1 MNNNKILIVDDE
13 QDLRETITELLIHN
27 NYNVKGAANGHEALK
42 ILDEWIPDLI
52 ISDIM
57 MPIMDGYVF
66 HEIVK
71 ETKILNQ
78 IPFIFLT
85 AKNNSDEVEKCTLM
99 GVDHFLSKP
108 FKIDD
113 LIKIIEVKIERFL
126 KIKNGNSNPNF
137 SNNKYFSHEV
147 NTPLHGILGS
157 IELLIKHKEN
167 FKENEIN
174 MFYDSIKTS
183 GIRLNRTLKNS
194 ILYDNLNNDKLDFIN
209 DSYTEILNEFLKV
222 KKKITEIDETQLE
235 RIQFDIDESDIKI
248 KEEYLHFILFELLDN
263 ALKFSKMEEKIIVS
277 GKKYNSE
284 FYELTIQDYGIGFN
298 ETQLKE
304 INAYQQFDR
313 DKREQ
318 QGLGLGLFMSKTFMK
333 KTSGVFSII
342 SQKNVGTTVKLFF
355 PLHISQTDIPVQ

>member
-1 MNNNKILIVDDE
+1 MNQNKILLVDDE

-57 MPIMDGYVF
+57 MPVMNGYVF
-66 HEIVK
+66 HEIVR
-71 ETKILNQ
+71 ETKGLNQ

-85 AKNNSDEVEKCTLM
+85 AKNDPDELEKCTLM

-108 FKIDD
+108 FKIID
-113 LIKIIEVKIERFL
+113 LIKMIEVKIERFL
-126 KIKNGNSNPNF
+126 KIKNGYSNPNIC
-137 SNNKYFSHEV
+137 NNQYFSHEV
-147 NTPLHGILGS
+147 NTPLNGILGT
-157 IELLIKHKEN
+157 IDLLIKHKEHL
-167 FKENEIN
+167 KENEIN

-194 ILYDNLNNDKLDFIN
+194 ILYDNLINDELDFIN
-209 DSYTEILNEFLKV
+209 DSYCEILNEFLKV
-222 KKKITEIDETQLE
+222 KNKITKIYKTQLE

-263 ALKFSKMEEKIIVS
+263 ALKFSQMKEKIIVS
-277 GKKYNSE
+277 GKRHNAE
-284 FYELTIQDYGIGFN
+284 FYELTIQDYGIGFS
-298 ETQLKE
+298 EIQLKE

-333 KTSGVFSII
+333 KTGGVFSII
-342 SQKNVGTTVKLFF
+342 SQMNLGTTIKLFF
-355 PLHISQTDIPVQ
+355 PLHNR